1 MHRPDRM
8 RASVQVSSSPS
19 SVSAASR
26 PHLQLPTPTSRIFQR
41 VLQQVVKFARHD
53 TITIVFEGETGT
65 GKNWLARLA
74 HQQSPRCAQEFHTIS
89 VAAFSDSLIG
99 SELFGHEPGAFTD
112 ARAKRLGAFQSAH
125 QGTLFIDELGKAS
138 IAVQQHLL
146 RVIDEGTLTP
156 VGADR
161 PVRVD
166 VRMLAATNVSLRS
179 LVDEKLFLHDLYPRL
194 GLFTILVPPL
204 RDRRE
209 DIPDLAEYFVA
220 THAVALGCSSGL
232 PTIHPA
238 LMESLQLAD
247 WEFNVRGL
255 ESAMKRLIVE
265 AEFAPQLTL
274 EHCVDGL
281 EFLCQRGCGRP
292 ARSSPEKVATTVRRS
307 RSKAAAARELDI
319 SRSTLYR
326 KLGRADGTP
335 PDESVAK

>member
-1 MHRPDRM
+1 MHRSDPM
-8 RASVQVSSSPS
+8 RVSVHPSSSAS

-26 PHLQLPTPTSRIFQR
+26 PRLQLPSPRSRIFQR
-41 VLQQVVKFARHD
+41 VLQQVLKFARHD
-53 TITIVFEGETGT
+53 SITIVFEGETGT

-74 HQQSPRCAQEFHTIS
+74 HRQSPRSERAFHTIS
-89 VAAFSDSLIG
+89 VAAFNDSLIG

-112 ARAKRLGAFQSAH
+112 ARVKRLGAFQSAH

-179 LVDEKLFLHDLYPRL
+179 LIDEKIFLHDLYPRL

-209 DIPDLAEYFVA
+209 DIQDLAEYFVA
-220 THAVALGCSSGL
+220 THAVALGCSPGL

-255 ESAMKRLIVE
+255 ESTMKRLIVE
-265 AEFAPQLTL
+265 AESAPQLTF
-274 EHCVDGL
+274 EHCGGGL
-281 EFLCQRGCGRP
+281 EFLCQRGRRP
-292 ARSSPEKVATTVRRS
+292 ARSSPEKVATTVQRS

-326 KLGRADGTP
+326 RLGRAGGNP
-335 PDESVAK
+335 PDGSVAK